1 MDGYPLHLHPQIAL
15 EVLHHLAGTEGG
27 VCIYQ
32 DTTHS

>member
-1 MDGYPLHLHPQIAL
+1 MDGHPLHLHPQITL
-15 EVLHHLAGTEGG
+15 EVLHHLVGTGG